1 MARKLNDNRT
11 STPVMIE
18 KSVKL
23 NLSKLRNKD
32 PDRAGNES
40 DNKVISRVVE
50 KYMIEHPNEVH
61 EPRNTY
67 SNKPAV

>member
-32 PDRAGNES
+32 PERQGNES
-40 DNKVISRVVE
+40 DNSVIKRVVD
-50 KYMIEHPNEVH
+50 KYMTEHQNEVH
-61 EPRNTY
+61 EPKSTY
-67 SNKPAV
+67 SNKPAC